1 MSQSKKVRVQDDLY
15 QYVNGQWIAKAVI
28 PDDKP
33 RVGGFSD
40 LDTGVEKILMKD
52 FRAMNAGSKPIP
64 SAYME
69 EAIKL
74 YRKARNI
81 KRRNEE
87 GLTPVKKD
95 LAFLQSLGNI
105 QSFNRQL
112 EKLLMGG
119 FPLPF
124 SLGVTENMH
133 KPTEFCLILTGASI
147 LLPDTTYYQP
157 AQKQDHDSLLGLYAT
172 MAKQLLA
179 KTDLTSEAQEQYLK
193 DTLAFDE
200 LLAKYVK
207 SQVEWSEYVKCFNPK
222 SLTSVCR
229 SIAPVKFRRLLT
241 KIYGDKL
248 PETIMVAEPRYF
260 ENFKAIFNETTYP
273 LYQHWAY
280 VMTLVDATSCLSEEL
295 RDIGSMY
302 RNALSGVQKNPDIE
316 KQAYRLASSYFSE
329 PIGLYY
335 GQTYFGEEAKK
346 DITAIVHEIIKTYE
360 KRIEAN
366 TFLAEETKKKAIVKL
381 EKMTIRMGYPDR
393 VEEKYA
399 LLHVSSRDSL
409 YHAVGALSQVLTRYD
424 FSRLYTPVD
433 RNRWPMPGHMVNA
446 CYDPSSNSITFPAAI
461 LQAPFYSIHQSR
473 SENLGGIGAV
483 IGHEISHAFDNN
495 GAQCDETGAIH
506 NWWTKKDYQAFQTKT
521 KQMIEEFDGIEY
533 HGGKVNGE
541 LVVSENIADNGG
553 MAVTLEIMDEM
564 PEKDYQAYFLNWG
577 KIWRNKSREEFIK
590 LLLSIDV
597 HSPAELRANMQPRN
611 FPQWYE
617 AFDVKEGDKM
627 YLAPEKRVVIW

>member
-15 QYVNGQWIAKAVI
+15 QYVNGSWMEKAVI

-33 RVGGFSD
+33 QVGGFSD
-40 LDTGVEKILMKD
+40 LDTNVEKLLMKD

-64 SAYME
+64 SSYLE
-69 EAIKL
+69 EAVKL

-81 KRRNEE
+81 KRRNQE
-87 GLTPVKKD
+87 GLDPVKKD
-95 LAFLQSLGNI
+95 LAFLRSLTNL
-105 QSFNRQL
+105 QQFNRQL
-112 EKLLMGG
+112 EKLLMEG

-124 SLGVTENMH
+124 SFGVTENMH
-133 KPTEFCLILTGASI
+133 RPTEYCLFLTGASI

-157 AQKQDHDSLLGLYAT
+157 EQKESHDSLLSLYGN
-172 MAKQLLA
+172 MVKQLFTY
-179 KTDLTSEAQEQYLK
+179 TDLSAEEQEQYLK
-193 DTLAFDE
+193 DTFAFDE

-207 SQVEWSEYVKCFNPK
+207 SQVEWSEYVKCFNPMT
-222 SLTSVCR
+222 LNAVCR
-229 SIAPVKFRRLLT
+229 EIAPVKFRRLLT
-241 KIYGDKL
+241 KIYGEKL
-248 PETIMVAEPRYF
+248 PESIMVAEPRYF
-260 ENFKAIFNETTYP
+260 KNFKAILNETTYP

-280 VMTLVDATSCLSEEL
+280 VRTLVDSTACLSEQL
-295 RDIGSMY
+295 RDIGSLFGK
-302 RNALSGVQKNPDIE
+302 ALSGVQKNAPIE
-316 KQAYRLASSYFSE
+316 KQAYRLASSFFSE

-335 GQTYFGEEAKK
+335 GKTYFGEEAKK

-360 KRIEAN
+360 KRIQAN
-366 TFLAEETKKKAIVKL
+366 SFLAEETKQKAIVKL

-393 VEEKYA
+393 VEEKYG

-409 YHAVGALSQVLTRYD
+409 YQSVSKLSQILTRYD
-424 FSRLYTPVD
+424 FSKLYEPVD
-433 RNRWPMPGHMVNA
+433 RQRWPMPGHMVNA

-461 LQAPFYSIHQSR
+461 LQAPFYSVHQSR

-506 NWWTKKDYQAFQTKT
+506 NWWTKKDYQAFHKKT
-521 KQMIEEFDGIEY
+521 RQMIEEFDGIEY

-553 MAVTLEIMDEM
+553 MAVTLQIMDEM
-564 PEKDYQAYFLNWG
+564 PEKDYVAYFLNWG
-577 KIWRNKSREEFIK
+577 KIWRNKSREEFIR

-597 HSPAELRANMQPRN
+597 HSPAELRANIQPRN
-611 FPQWYE
+611 FSQWYE
-617 AFDVKEGDKM
+617 AFGVKETDRM
-627 YLAPEKRVVIW
+627 YLAPKKRIIIW